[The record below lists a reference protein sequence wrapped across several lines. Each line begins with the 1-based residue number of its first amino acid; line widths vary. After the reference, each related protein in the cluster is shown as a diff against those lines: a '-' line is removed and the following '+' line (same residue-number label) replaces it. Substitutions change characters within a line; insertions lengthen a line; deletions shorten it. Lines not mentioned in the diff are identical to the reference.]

1 MTTDEELQILCQKI
15 YTLRVQNQ
23 LSQQEMA
30 QKLRISLSAL
40 QKIEQGFPPLRY
52 AFANTKRVS
61 NKTERPFRALRRMP
75 FTVRACIARKNL
87 HNPTVMHNP

>member
-1 MTTDEELQILCQKI
+1 MTTDEELQIFCQKI

-40 QKIEQGFPPLRY
+40 QKIEQGFPPLRMRCGMLLQIQKE
-52 AFANTKRVS
+52 FQIKPKDLFV
-61 NKTERPFRALRRMP
+61 P
-75 FTVRACIARKNL
+75 
-87 HNPTVMHNP
+87 

>member
-1 MTTDEELQILCQKI
+1 MTTDEELQIFCQKI

-40 QKIEQGFPPLRY
+40 QK
-52 AFANTKRVS
+52 N
-61 NKTERPFRALRRMP
+61 
-75 FTVRACIARKNL
+75 
-87 HNPTVMHNP
+87 

>member
-1 MTTDEELQILCQKI
+1 MTTDEELQIFCQKI

-40 QKIEQGFPPLRY
+40 QKIEHGFPPLQMRCGMLL
-52 AFANTKRVS
+52 
-61 NKTERPFRALRRMP
+61 KTQKEFGIKPKALFVP
-75 FTVRACIARKNL
+75 
-87 HNPTVMHNP
+87 

>member
-1 MTTDEELQILCQKI
+1 MSIDEELQIFCQKI

-40 QKIEQGFPPLRY
+40 QKIEQGFPPLQMRCGMLLKIQKE
-52 AFANTKRVS
+52 FGIKP
-61 NKTERPFRALRRMP
+61 KDLFMP
-75 FTVRACIARKNL
+75 
-87 HNPTVMHNP
+87 